1 MNSGHMNLGHESR
14 TPGERLTRVALW
26 VVTILVLTYLISP
39 LLVIV
44 PLSFSSSAFL
54 NYPIPSFSLRWY
66 EDFFSSPEWRLAI
79 WNSLVIGSIT
89 ALLATALGTLA
100 ALGLNRADFPFK
112 RVVTAFFISPLVVPV
127 IILAVGTYF
136 FFAPLRLTGTYTGI
150 ILAHTTMAVPF
161 VVITVSATLNGFDK
175 NLIRAGFSLGASP
188 VRVFFKVILPLVLPG
203 VISGAVIA
211 FATSLDEVV
220 MILFLAGP
228 EQTTIPRQMFN
239 GIKYYLSP
247 TITAVAT
254 VLIVVSILILGL
266 VGLLRRRMDKM
277 RAADT
282 GS

>member
-1 MNSGHMNLGHESR
+1 MTFGHEHRPLSQ
-14 TPGERLTRVALW
+14 RLTRLALW
-26 VVTILVLTYLISP
+26 VITILVLTYLIAP
-39 LLVIV
+39 LLVII

-54 NYPIPSFSLRWY
+54 NYPIPSFSLHWY
-66 EDFFSSPEWRLAI
+66 EDFLSSPEWRLAI
-79 WNSLVIGSIT
+79 WNSLVVGSIT
-89 ALLATALGTLA
+89 ALLATSLGTLA

-112 RVVTAFFISPLVVPV
+112 RIVTAFFISPLVVPV

-150 ILAHTTMAVPF
+150 IVAHTTMAIPF
-161 VVITVSATLNGFDK
+161 VVISVGATLTGLDE
-175 NLIRAGFSLGASP
+175 NLVRAAFSLGAHP

-203 VISGAVIA
+203 VVSGAVIA

-228 EQTTIPRQMFN
+228 EQNTIPRQMFN

-254 VLIVVSILILGL
+254 VLIVVSIAILGL
-266 VGLLRRRMDKM
+266 VGLLRRRMDKL
-277 RAADT
+277 RASAT
-282 GS
+282 EH

>member
-1 MNSGHMNLGHESR
+1 MNFGHESR
-14 TPGERLTRVALW
+14 TPAERLTRLALW

-79 WNSLVIGSIT
+79 WNSLVVGSIS

-112 RVVTAFFISPLVVPV
+112 RIVTAFFISPLVVPV

-203 VISGAVIA
+203 VVSGAVIA

-266 VGLLRRRMDKM
+266 VGLLRRRMEKM
-277 RAADT
+277 RAADA

>member
-1 MNSGHMNLGHESR
+1 MTFGHEHRPLSQR
-14 TPGERLTRVALW
+14 MTRLALW
-26 VVTILVLTYLISP
+26 VITILVLTYLIAP
-39 LLVIV
+39 LLAII

-54 NYPIPSFSLRWY
+54 NYPIPSFSLHWY

-79 WNSLVIGSIT
+79 WNSLVVGSIT
-89 ALLATALGTLA
+89 ALLATSLGTLA

-112 RVVTAFFISPLVVPV
+112 RVITGFFISPLVVPV

-150 ILAHTTMAVPF
+150 ILAHTTMAIPF
-161 VVITVSATLNGFDK
+161 VVITVGATLTGLDE
-175 NLIRAGFSLGASP
+175 NLVRAAFSLGAHP

-228 EQTTIPRQMFN
+228 EQNTIPRQMFN

-254 VLIVVSILILGL
+254 VLVVVSIAILGL
-266 VGLLRRRMDKM
+266 VGLLRRRMEKL
-277 RAADT
+277 RASAAEH
-282 GS
+282 

>member
-1 MNSGHMNLGHESR
+1 MTFGHEHRPLSQ
-14 TPGERLTRVALW
+14 RLTRLALW
-26 VVTILVLTYLISP
+26 VVTILVLTYLIAP
-39 LLVIV
+39 LLVII

-79 WNSLVIGSIT
+79 WNSLVVGSIT
-89 ALLATALGTLA
+89 ALLATSLGTLA

-112 RVVTAFFISPLVVPV
+112 RIITGFFISPLVVPV

-150 ILAHTTMAVPF
+150 ILAHTTMAIPF
-161 VVITVSATLNGFDK
+161 VVITVGATLTGLDE
-175 NLIRAGFSLGASP
+175 NLVRAAFSLGAHP

-203 VISGAVIA
+203 VVSGAVIA

-228 EQTTIPRQMFN
+228 EQNTIPRQMFN

-254 VLIVVSILILGL
+254 VLIMASILILGL
-266 VGLLRRRMDKM
+266 IGLLRRRMDKL
-277 RAADT
+277 RASTAEH
-282 GS
+282 

>member
-1 MNSGHMNLGHESR
+1 MTFGHEHRPLSQ
-14 TPGERLTRVALW
+14 RLTRLALW
-26 VVTILVLTYLISP
+26 VVTILVLTYLIAP
-39 LLVIV
+39 LLVII

-79 WNSLVIGSIT
+79 WNSLVVGSIT
-89 ALLATALGTLA
+89 ALLATSLGTLA

-112 RVVTAFFISPLVVPV
+112 RIITGFFISPLVVPV

-150 ILAHTTMAVPF
+150 ILAHTTMAIPF
-161 VVITVSATLNGFDK
+161 VVITVGATLTGLDE
-175 NLIRAGFSLGASP
+175 NLVRAAFSLGAHP

-203 VISGAVIA
+203 VVSGAVIA

-228 EQTTIPRQMFN
+228 EQNTIPRQMFN

-254 VLIVVSILILGL
+254 VLIVASILILGL
-266 VGLLRRRMDKM
+266 IGLLRRRMDKL
-277 RAADT
+277 RASTAEH
-282 GS
+282 

>member
-1 MNSGHMNLGHESR
+1 MTFGHEHRPLSQ
-14 TPGERLTRVALW
+14 RLTRLALW
-26 VVTILVLTYLISP
+26 VVTILVLTYLIAP
-39 LLVIV
+39 LLVII

-79 WNSLVIGSIT
+79 WNSLVVGSIT
-89 ALLATALGTLA
+89 ALLATSLGTLA

-112 RVVTAFFISPLVVPV
+112 RVITGFFISPLVVPV

-150 ILAHTTMAVPF
+150 ILAHTTMAIPF
-161 VVITVSATLNGFDK
+161 VVITVGATLTGLDE
-175 NLIRAGFSLGASP
+175 NLVRAAFSLGAHP

-203 VISGAVIA
+203 VVSGAVIA

-228 EQTTIPRQMFN
+228 EQNTIPRQMFN

-254 VLIVVSILILGL
+254 VLIVASILILGL
-266 VGLLRRRMDKM
+266 IGLLRRRMDKL
-277 RAADT
+277 RASTAEH
-282 GS
+282 

>member
-1 MNSGHMNLGHESR
+1 MTFGHEYRPLSQR
-14 TPGERLTRVALW
+14 MTRLALW
-26 VVTILVLTYLISP
+26 VVTILVLTYLIAP
-39 LLVIV
+39 LLVII

-54 NYPIPSFSLRWY
+54 NYPIPSVSLRWY
-66 EDFFSSPEWRLAI
+66 EDFFTSPEWRMAI
-79 WNSLVIGSIT
+79 WNSLIVGSVT
-89 ALLATALGTLA
+89 ALLATSLGTLA

-112 RVVTAFFISPLVVPV
+112 RVITGFFISPLVVPV

-150 ILAHTTMAVPF
+150 ILAHTTMAIPF
-161 VVITVSATLNGFDK
+161 VVITVGATLTGLDE
-175 NLIRAGFSLGASP
+175 NLVRAAFSLGAHP

-203 VISGAVIA
+203 VVSGAVIA

-228 EQTTIPRQMFN
+228 EQNTIPRQMFN

-266 VGLLRRRMDKM
+266 VGLLRRRMQKL
-277 RAADT
+277 RAADH
-282 GS
+282 GH

>member
-1 MNSGHMNLGHESR
+1 MTFGHEHRPLSQ
-14 TPGERLTRVALW
+14 RLTRLALW
-26 VVTILVLTYLISP
+26 VITILVLTYLIAP

-66 EDFFSSPEWRLAI
+66 EDFFSSPDWRLAI
-79 WNSLVIGSIT
+79 WNSLLVGSIS
-89 ALLATALGTLA
+89 ALLATSLGTLA
-100 ALGLNRADFPFK
+100 ALGLNRANFPFK

-150 ILAHTTMAVPF
+150 ILAHTTLAIPF
-161 VVITVSATLNGFDK
+161 VIITVGATLSSFDE
-175 NLIRAGFSLGASP
+175 NLVRAAFSLGAHP

-203 VISGAVIA
+203 VVSGAVIA

-220 MILFLAGP
+220 MILFLGGP
-228 EQTTIPRQMFN
+228 EQNTIPRQMFN

-266 VGLLRRRMDKM
+266 VGLLRRHMQKL
-277 RAADT
+277 RAADVEH
-282 GS
+282 

>member
-1 MNSGHMNLGHESR
+1 MTFGHEHRPLSQ
-14 TPGERLTRVALW
+14 RLTRLALW
-26 VVTILVLTYLISP
+26 VVTILVLTYLIAP
-39 LLVIV
+39 LLVII

-66 EDFFSSPEWRLAI
+66 VDFFSSPEWRLAI
-79 WNSLVIGSIT
+79 WNSLIVGSIT
-89 ALLATALGTLA
+89 ALLATSLGTLA

-112 RVVTAFFISPLVVPV
+112 RVITGFFISPLVVPV

-150 ILAHTTMAVPF
+150 ILAHTTMAIPF
-161 VVITVSATLNGFDK
+161 VVITVGATLTGLDE
-175 NLIRAGFSLGASP
+175 NLVRAAFSLGAHP

-203 VISGAVIA
+203 VVSGAVIA

-228 EQTTIPRQMFN
+228 EQNTIPRQMFN

-254 VLIVVSILILGL
+254 VLIVASILILGL
-266 VGLLRRRMDKM
+266 IGLLRRRMDKL
-277 RAADT
+277 RASTAEH
-282 GS
+282 

>member
-1 MNSGHMNLGHESR
+1 MTFGHEHRPLSQ
-14 TPGERLTRVALW
+14 RLTRLALW
-26 VVTILVLTYLISP
+26 VVTILVLTYLIAP
-39 LLVIV
+39 LLVII

-66 EDFFSSPEWRLAI
+66 VDFFSSPEWRLAI
-79 WNSLVIGSIT
+79 WNSLVVGSIT
-89 ALLATALGTLA
+89 ALLATSLGTLA

-112 RVVTAFFISPLVVPV
+112 RVITGFFISPLVVPV

-150 ILAHTTMAVPF
+150 ILAHTTMAIPF
-161 VVITVSATLNGFDK
+161 VVITVGATLTGLDE
-175 NLIRAGFSLGASP
+175 NLVRAAFSLGAHP

-203 VISGAVIA
+203 VVSGAVIA

-228 EQTTIPRQMFN
+228 EQNTIPRQMFN

-254 VLIVVSILILGL
+254 VLIVASILILGL
-266 VGLLRRRMDKM
+266 IGLLRRRMDKL
-277 RAADT
+277 RASTAEH
-282 GS
+282 

>member
-1 MNSGHMNLGHESR
+1 MTFGHEHRPLSQ
-14 TPGERLTRVALW
+14 RLTRLALW
-26 VVTILVLTYLISP
+26 VVTILVLTYLIAP
-39 LLVIV
+39 LLVII

-66 EDFFSSPEWRLAI
+66 EDFFTSPEWRMAI
-79 WNSLVIGSIT
+79 WNSLVVGSIT
-89 ALLATALGTLA
+89 ALLATSLGTLA

-112 RVVTAFFISPLVVPV
+112 RVITGFFISPLVVPV

-150 ILAHTTMAVPF
+150 ILAHTTMAIPF
-161 VVITVSATLNGFDK
+161 VVITVGATLTGLDE
-175 NLIRAGFSLGASP
+175 NLVRAAFSLGAHP

-203 VISGAVIA
+203 VVSGAVIA

-228 EQTTIPRQMFN
+228 EQNTIPRQMFN

-254 VLIVVSILILGL
+254 VLIVASILILGL
-266 VGLLRRRMDKM
+266 IGLLRRRMDKL
-277 RAADT
+277 RASTAEH
-282 GS
+282 

>member
-1 MNSGHMNLGHESR
+1 MTFGHEHRPLSQR
-14 TPGERLTRVALW
+14 VTRLALW
-26 VVTILVLTYLISP
+26 VITALVLTYLIAP
-39 LLVIV
+39 LLAII

-79 WNSLVIGSIT
+79 WNSLVVGSISS
-89 ALLATALGTLA
+89 LLATSLGTLA
-100 ALGLNRADFPFK
+100 ALGLNRADLPFK
-112 RVVTAFFISPLVVPV
+112 RIVTGFFISPLVVPV

-150 ILAHTTMAVPF
+150 ILAHTTLAVPF
-161 VVITVSATLNGFDK
+161 VIITVGATLTSLDE
-175 NLIRAGFSLGASP
+175 NLVRAAFSLGAHP

-203 VISGAVIA
+203 VMSGAVIA

-228 EQTTIPRQMFN
+228 EQNTIPRQMFN

-266 VGLLRRRMDKM
+266 IGLLRQRMAKL
-277 RAADT
+277 RT
-282 GS
+282 PSTEH

>member
-1 MNSGHMNLGHESR
+1 MTVGHEHRPLSQ
-14 TPGERLTRVALW
+14 RLTRLALW
-26 VVTILVLTYLISP
+26 VITILVLTYLIAP
-39 LLVIV
+39 LLVII

-66 EDFFSSPEWRLAI
+66 EDFFTSPEWRLAI
-79 WNSLVIGSIT
+79 WNSLVVGSIT
-89 ALLATALGTLA
+89 ALLATSLGTLA

-112 RVVTAFFISPLVVPV
+112 RIITGFFISPLVVPV

-150 ILAHTTMAVPF
+150 ILAHTTMAIPF
-161 VVITVSATLNGFDK
+161 VVITVGATLTGLDD
-175 NLIRAGFSLGASP
+175 NLVRAAFSLGAHP

-203 VISGAVIA
+203 VVSGAVIA

-228 EQTTIPRQMFN
+228 EQNTIPRQMFN

-266 VGLLRRRMDKM
+266 IGLLRRRMDKL
-277 RAADT
+277 RASTAEH
-282 GS
+282 

>member
-1 MNSGHMNLGHESR
+1 MTFGHEHRPLSQ
-14 TPGERLTRVALW
+14 RLTRLALW
-26 VVTILVLTYLISP
+26 VVTILVLTYLIAP
-39 LLVIV
+39 LLVII

-66 EDFFSSPEWRLAI
+66 VDFFSSPEWRLAI
-79 WNSLVIGSIT
+79 WNSLVVGSIT
-89 ALLATALGTLA
+89 ALLATSLGTLA

-112 RVVTAFFISPLVVPV
+112 RIITGFFISPLVVPV

-150 ILAHTTMAVPF
+150 ILAHTTMAIPF
-161 VVITVSATLNGFDK
+161 VVITVGATLTGLDE
-175 NLIRAGFSLGASP
+175 NLVRAAFSLGAHP

-203 VISGAVIA
+203 VVSGAVIA

-228 EQTTIPRQMFN
+228 EQNTIPRQMFN

-254 VLIVVSILILGL
+254 VLIVASILILGL
-266 VGLLRRRMDKM
+266 IGLLRRRMDKL
-277 RAADT
+277 RASTAEH
-282 GS
+282 